1 MSRLA
6 TDVPPVYAYTSS
18 CSKARNICANQC
30 RNEGKMILYAC
41 FPVLESNNLS
51 TKLVCVTDVIKC
63 WGWSTLLHPI
73 ISSEILNDHASTL
86 LYNLQPMP
94 CLKMFLEFGLITC
107 TIGLLVSLD
116 TIQNHSQPL
125 ETIIFTAF
133 SFEKFQLFY
142 LQTPSN
148 GNSLCILHIC
158 NCNCNKIDMQF
169 TENSYSPISQKNLL
183 EYWHKPVV
191 LVV

>member
-18 CSKARNICANQC
+18 CNKARNICANQC

-41 FPVLESNNLS
+41 FPVLASNNLS

-73 ISSEILNDHASTL
+73 ISSKILNDHAST

-107 TIGLLVSLD
+107 TIGLLVSFD
-116 TIQNHSQPL
+116 MIQHHSLPL
-125 ETIIFTAF
+125 EISITTH
-133 SFEKFQLFY
+133 SVVKLQLIY
-142 LQTPSN
+142 LQAP
-148 GNSLCILHIC
+148 
-158 NCNCNKIDMQF
+158 
-169 TENSYSPISQKNLL
+169 
-183 EYWHKPVV
+183 
-191 LVV
+191 